1 MGLNNMDILN
11 RKKRDAF
18 YRLFFSKETKD
29 FSIVDF
35 LNDSSCDEIVDL
47 NLEKDTFRQ
56 IYKKEGKYFV
66 PVVHTSFKELFDFAY
81 QYIVH
86 PDDREIFKDL
96 MDPEHIKERISKS
109 NFPNFR
115 YSQFRYKLQ
124 NGDYRYVEQCIVTG
138 KENGVEDGHIRLYIF
153 DIQNRKDREAG
164 QIVNDDNIVVKD
176 RDKITGLLV
185 SRRFFERAIELINEK
200 PDIKWCIISLDVE
213 KFKLYNEWF
222 GHTAGDFL
230 LARIGAILGTRD
242 NQFGGVSGYFGHD
255 NFSVLMPYNM
265 QDINSLYDEIKL
277 MISST
282 GHSFGFLPAFGVTI
296 VNNPDDIF
304 DAFDRA
310 NMASTKAKTD
320 IRKRIYLYGPEL
332 QSSLEE
338 EMRILADFM
347 EALRND
353 EITFYLQPQCRIS
366 SHKIVGAE
374 ALARWIKPSGEIVSP
389 AVFVPLLE
397 KYGFIIDLDQYIWEK
412 ICSWIRSMLD
422 KGIKMVPVSVNV
434 SRADIFSMDILD
446 FFEKMTKK
454 YHIPPRLLKL
464 EITESA
470 YAETTSVIAELVEK
484 LRKKGFMV
492 LMDDFG
498 SGYSSLNMLSTL
510 KVDAIKLDAMF
521 LKIGEESYDKGI
533 HILESVVN
541 MAKII
546 GLPIIVEGVED
557 KKQCDFLEDLGC
569 RYIQGF
575 YFYKGMPKEEIEKLL
590 INPDNVDERGFV
602 MKNNEQFR
610 IREFLD
616 KNIYSDSMLNNI
628 LGAVAYYSWHDNHVD
643 IVRFNEQ
650 FYKAIDV
657 PEIHERMEC
666 IEQYM
671 PSGDEQILFSL
682 LEKATQDKLNGAVGI
697 VRFQTPKG
705 AILSF
710 NLHLYYLGEKENSKR
725 FYGSFQ
731 NATELIEARQQLSLI
746 SSFSSETIIF
756 LRKFN
761 EDWSF
766 LVTAYGLRNEM
777 QLSKEEFQDTLNKG
791 SLYKLFAN
799 RSYYESLRKKVSSM
813 VMENQTFSL
822 VLNVLNPYRELI
834 NLSAKFTPVPDQS
847 NNIKYIIQIK
857 NY

>member
-1 MGLNNMDILN
+1 MDILN

-35 LNDSSCDEIVDL
+35 LNDSSCDEVVDL
-47 NLEKDTFRQ
+47 DVKRDTFRQ
-56 IYKKEGKYFV
+56 IFHKEGKYFV
-66 PVVHTSFKELFDFAY
+66 PIVQSSFRKLYDFSC

-86 PDDREIFKDL
+86 PDDREIFEDL
-96 MDPEHIKERISKS
+96 MDPDYIFERIHQSD
-109 NFPNFR
+109 FPNFR
-115 YSQFRYKLQ
+115 YAQFRYKLQ
-124 NGDYRYVEQCIVTG
+124 NGEYRYVEQCIVAG
-138 KENGVEDGHIRLYIF
+138 KENGVEEGMIRLYVF
-153 DIQNRKDREAG
+153 DIQNRKDRETG
-164 QIVNDDNIVVKD
+164 QIVNDDNVIIKD
-176 RDKITGLLV
+176 RDTITGLLV
-185 SRRFFERAIELINEK
+185 SRRFFERAQELMVEK
-200 PDIKWCIISLDVE
+200 PDVDWCVLSIDVE

-222 GHTAGDFL
+222 GRSAGDLL
-230 LARIGAILGTRD
+230 LARIGAILGVRD

-255 NFSVLMPYNM
+255 NFSILIPYDM
-265 QDINSLYDEIKL
+265 DHINALYDEIKV

-282 GHSFGFLPAFGVTI
+282 GHSFGFLPAFGIAPVKI
-296 VNNPDDIF
+296 PEDIF
-304 DAFDRA
+304 NAFDRSNVA
-310 NMASTKAKTD
+310 VTKAKSD
-320 IRKRIYLYGPEL
+320 IKKRIYIYGPEL
-332 QSSLEE
+332 QSGIENE
-338 EMRILADFM
+338 KRILADFM
-347 EALRND
+347 EALRQN

-374 ALARWIKPSGEIVSP
+374 ALARWIKPSGEVVSP
-389 AVFVPLLE
+389 AIFVPLLE

-412 ICSWIRSMLD
+412 ICIWIREMLD
-422 KGIKMVPVSVNV
+422 KGIKMVPISVNV

-521 LKIGEESYDKGI
+521 LNIGEESYDKGI

-546 GLPIIVEGVED
+546 GLPIIVEGVEN

-575 YFYKGMPKEEIEKLL
+575 YFYKGMPKDEMERLLSDIEN
-590 INPDNVDERGFV
+590 IDERGFV
-602 MKNNEQFR
+602 VKSNEQFR

-616 KNIYSDSMLNNI
+616 KNVYSDSMLNNI
-628 LGAVAYYSWHDNHVD
+628 IGAVAYYSWHDNHVD

-650 FYKAIDV
+650 FYKDIDV
-657 PEIHERMEC
+657 PEMHERLEN

-671 PSGDEQILFSL
+671 PNGDDQILLSL
-682 LEKATQDKLNGAVGI
+682 LEKAIQDKLNGAVGI

-710 NLHLYYLGEKENSKR
+710 NIHFYYLGEKEGSKR
-725 FYGSFQ
+725 FYGSLQ

-813 VMENQTFSL
+813 VRENQTFSL

>member
-1 MGLNNMDILN
+1 MNN

-18 YRLFFSKETKD
+18 YRLFFSKESKD
-29 FSIVDF
+29 FSLVDF
-35 LNDSSCDEIVDL
+35 LNDSTCDEVMDIEL
-47 NLEKDTFRQ
+47 AKDSFRQ
-56 IYKKEGKYFV
+56 VYHKQGKYFV
-66 PVVHTSFKELFDFAY
+66 PIVQASFKELYDFTY

-86 PDDREIFKDL
+86 PDDREAYQDL
-96 MDPEHIKERISKS
+96 MNPEHILEKINKS
-109 NFPNFR
+109 DFPNFR

-124 NGDYRYVEQCIVTG
+124 NGEYRYVEQCLVTG
-138 KENGVEDGHIRLYIF
+138 KENGLEEGIIRLYVF
-153 DIQNRKDREAG
+153 DIQNRKDRESG
-164 QIVNDDNIVVKD
+164 QIVNDDNIIVKD
-176 RDKITGLLV
+176 RDTITGLLV
-185 SRRFFERAIELINEK
+185 SRRFFERAKELIAEK
-200 PDIKWCIISLDVE
+200 KDVEWCILSLDIE

-222 GHTAGDFL
+222 GRAAGDFL
-230 LARIGAILGTRD
+230 LARIGAILGSKD

-255 NFSVLMPYNM
+255 NFFIVMPYNM
-265 QDINSLYDEIKL
+265 DDINALFDEIKV

-282 GHSFGFLPAFGVTI
+282 GHSFGFSPAFGVAI
-296 VNNPDDIF
+296 VNDSDDLL
-304 DAFDRA
+304 DAFDRSNSA
-310 NMASTKAKTD
+310 AAKAKTD

-332 QSSLEE
+332 QSSLEQ

-347 EALRND
+347 EALHKD
-353 EITFYLQPQCRIS
+353 ELTFFLQPQCRIS
-366 SHKIVGAE
+366 SHKIVGVE
-374 ALARWIKPSGEIVSP
+374 ALARWIKPNGEIISP
-389 AVFVPLLE
+389 AIFVPILE
-397 KYGFIIDLDQYIWEK
+397 KYGFISDLDQYLWEK
-412 ICSWIRSMLD
+412 VCIWIREMLD
-422 KGIKMVPVSVNV
+422 KGIQLVPVSVNV
-434 SRADIFSMDILD
+434 SQADIFSMDILA

-454 YHIPPRLLKL
+454 YQIPPRLLKL

-470 YAETTSVIAELVEK
+470 YAETTSIISELVEK

-498 SGYSSLNMLSTL
+498 SGYSSLNMLSNL

-521 LKIGEESYDKGI
+521 LRMGEESRDKGI

-546 GLPIIVEGVED
+546 GLPIIVEGVET
-557 KKQCDFLEDLGC
+557 KQQCDFLEDLGC

-575 YFYKGMPKEEIEKLL
+575 YFYKSMPKEEVEKLL
-590 INPDNVDERGFV
+590 SDITNVDERGFV
-602 MKNNEQFR
+602 VKSNEQFR

-616 KNIYSDSMLNNI
+616 KNVYSDSMLNNI
-628 LGAVAYYSWHDNHVD
+628 IGAVAYYSWHDNHVD
-643 IVRFNEQ
+643 IIRFNEQ

-657 PEIHERMEC
+657 PEMHERLEG
-666 IEQYM
+666 IEKYM
-671 PSGDEQILFSL
+671 PNGDDQIMFSL
-682 LEKATQDKLNGAVGI
+682 LEKATQDKLNGSVGI

-710 NLHLYYLGEKENSKR
+710 NIHLYYLGEKEGSKR
-725 FYGSFQ
+725 FYGSLH
-731 NATELIEARQQLSLI
+731 NATELIEAKQQLSLI

-777 QLSKEEFQDTLNKG
+777 QLGKEEFQDTLNKG

-813 VMENQTFSL
+813 VKENQTFSL